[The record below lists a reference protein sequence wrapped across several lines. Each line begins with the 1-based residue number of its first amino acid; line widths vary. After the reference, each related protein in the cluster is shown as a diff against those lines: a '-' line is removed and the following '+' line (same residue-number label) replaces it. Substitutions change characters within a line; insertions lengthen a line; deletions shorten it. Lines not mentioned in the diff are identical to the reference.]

1 MLIEVK
7 STGEA
12 TREGNDVRPEVRL
25 PKFGIKFFVEI
36 LQNGN
41 HSERHLKHQL

>member
-1 MLIEVK
+1 MRKLKFKLQMFIEVK

-25 PKFGIKFFVEI
+25 PKFEIKFFVEI
-36 LQNGN
+36 L
-41 HSERHLKHQL
+41 